1 MNIIF
6 ENGTVVISLGLL
18 GILLLFYIFI
28 EVMTI
33 RYKNMSFLHGLIIYS
48 IYLKRLQKQIPPGW
62 QNKTKI
68 YDFGSLSNSYGAIY
82 SIVQHLD
89 CDIDNKRVYTFVYIN
104 WRGQIIKNEL
114 KEICEQHESI
124 IEPNL
129 LKSYKR
135 EISLKELGIED

>member
-6 ENGTVVISLGLL
+6 ENGAVIISLGLL

-28 EVMTI
+28 EVLSMK
-33 RYKNMSFLHGLIIYS
+33 YKKISFLHSLIIYP

-68 YDFGSLSNSYGAIY
+68 YDFRSLRSSYGNIY
-82 SIVQHLD
+82 SIIQHLD